1 MDTQPFTTMAAPSA
15 TAIDEQVTP
24 ASRKRNYEGTLISSP
39 NSCRSPP
46 PPLDQHHQSIETP
59 PRAGSPTLSTPDTPL
74 TELGVTPSISPQKED
89 MAPDSKKRKL
99 TFAEREVEKA
109 VKRTEKEQKE
119 KEKAEA
125 KAKKDEEKKRK
136 DEEREAARKVKDA
149 VKAEKQKAKDA
160 VQQERDAEKKRK
172 EAEALKKQK
181 VRLGWTPLSVS
192 CVSC

>member
-1 MDTQPFTTMAAPSA
+1 MDTQSFTTTVAAPSA
-15 TAIDEQVTP
+15 TAMDEQVTP
-24 ASRKRNYEGTLISSP
+24 ASRKRNYQGTLISSP
-39 NSCRSPP
+39 SSRTP
-46 PPLDQHHQSIETP
+46 PPLDQHHQSVDTP

-74 TELGVTPSISPQKED
+74 TELGATPSISPQKED

-109 VKRTEKEQKE
+109 VKRSEKEQKE

-136 DEEREAARKVKDA
+136 DDEKEAARKVKDA

-160 VQQERDAEKKRK
+160 VQQEKDAEKKRK
-172 EAEALKKQK
+172 EAEVLKKQK
-181 VRLGWTPLSVS
+181 VRAQVGPRRVS
-192 CVSC
+192 GVSH